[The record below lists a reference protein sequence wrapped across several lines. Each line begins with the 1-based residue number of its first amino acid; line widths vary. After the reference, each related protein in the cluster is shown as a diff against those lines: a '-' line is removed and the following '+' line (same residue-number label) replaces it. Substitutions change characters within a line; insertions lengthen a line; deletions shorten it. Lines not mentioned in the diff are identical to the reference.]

1 MNILV
6 AHNFYQQPGGED
18 QCMAA
23 EAQMLRARG
32 HDVIEYCVH
41 NDAIAQISRLRAA
54 ARTVWSGAAAREL
67 RRLLRAH
74 RPQVA
79 HFHNTFP
86 LISPAAYYACRAEA
100 VPVVQTVHNFR
111 LLCANALLF
120 RDGAACEDC
129 LGRPVAW
136 PALRHKCYRGDR
148 AATGAVAAMLAAHR
162 ALGTWRDAVTL
173 YIAPTEFVRR
183 TLARGGL
190 PAERIVVKPH
200 FTQGNMPPGGGR
212 GGYALFVGRLSA
224 EKGIDTL
231 IEAWRRLAG
240 GFPLK
245 IVGDGPMARR
255 VREAA
260 ARDRAIEWL
269 GRQPRAGVRALM
281 GDAAFLVAPSKCYET
296 FGLVV
301 IEAYAAGTPVLAPG
315 GGAIA
320 ELVQEWRTGW
330 HFKPGDAADLA
341 EKLRHLVANPAA
353 PAAMRPAARREFARK
368 YAEEPNYA
376 ALMAI
381 YARAAGYSAAVGTAR
396 VSGAAGVAMP

>member
-1 MNILV
+1 MKVLV

-23 EAQMLRARG
+23 EAAMLRGHG
-32 HDVIEYCVH
+32 HDVIQYCVH
-41 NDAIAQISRLRAA
+41 NDAIGQMSRLRTA
-54 ARTVWSGAAAREL
+54 ARTVWSAAAAREL
-67 RRLLRAH
+67 RRLLQAH

-86 LISPAAYYACRAEA
+86 LISPAAYHACRAEG

-120 RDGAACEDC
+120 RDGAVCGDC
-129 LGRPVAW
+129 LGKPIAW
-136 PALRHKCYRGDR
+136 PALLHKCYRDNR
-148 AATGAVAAMLAAHR
+148 AATGVVAAMLAAHR
-162 ALGTWRDAVTL
+162 GLGTWRDAVAL
-173 YIAPTEFVRR
+173 YIAPTRFVRR
-183 TLARGGL
+183 TLVRGGL

-200 FTQGNMPPGGGR
+200 FTEGDMPPGGGR

-231 IEAWRRLAG
+231 IEAWRRLG
-240 GFPLK
+240 GSLPLK
-245 IVGDGPMARR
+245 IVGDGPMAPC

-260 ARDRAIEWL
+260 ARDPAIEWL
-269 GRQPRAGVRALM
+269 GRRPRTRVRALM
-281 GDAAFLVAPSKCYET
+281 GDAAFVVVPSKCYET

-315 GGAIA
+315 GGAIE
-320 ELVQEWRTGW
+320 ELVQEGRTGW

-341 EKLRHLVANPAA
+341 ERLRHLVANPAE

-381 YARAAGYSAAVGTAR
+381 YARASGYSAAVGTAR